1 MSKCIVGYSGF
12 VGGNLLLKHKFD
24 YFFNSKNFIDAINL
38 NIDTMYFCGIPA
50 VKWYANKN
58 IDKDTEIIHNI
69 QNILKTMKINK
80 FILISTIDVYNN
92 VNGNLNED
100 YICSTDNHVYGKNR
114 FLFEEFVKKTF
125 DNYYIIRLPSLFGY
139 GLKKNILFDLINN
152 IQIDKININ
161 TTFQWYSLNWLN
173 DDIEKMMNNN
183 IRICNFFTEPIQT
196 KNIIRYFNYP
206 KNIFKGEQ
214 NIEYNLKT
222 KYSKI
227 FNSDIDEY
235 IRKKEDV
242 ENEIIKFIHYENI
255 EKKNL
260 CISNICTNLISQ
272 FQFSQILK
280 VLGFKH
286 VEVAPTKFVTWKEIS
301 LLDLSVYKNNEINV
315 YSFQSITFN
324 LNDLNIFNET
334 SSLLLSHIKN
344 IIDIA
349 FKNNVKKIVFG
360 SPKNRKIL
368 YENINNKII
377 AVNFFKELGNYCENK
392 NIVICIEPNS
402 KKYGCNFI
410 NTIDEALDLV
420 SEINSNNIKLMIDLG
435 NIIMEKEDITKVIL
449 LKDKIYHIH
458 ISQEFL
464 DNFKTPHIINN
475 TFSDYINNLLFYDK
489 IITLEMLIKDEN
501 ELDTLVI
508 SLLNFINIYGKPKS
522 VNFLQNNLYFKQL
535 YL

>member
-1 MSKCIVGYSGF
+1 MTKCIVGYSGF

-24 YFFNSKNFIDAINL
+24 YFFNSKNFIDAVNL
-38 NIDTMYFCGIPA
+38 HVDTMYFCGIPA

-58 IDKDTEIIHNI
+58 IDEDAEIINNI

-80 FILISTIDVYNN
+80 FILISTIDVYDD
-92 VNGNLNED
+92 VNGKFNED
-100 YICSTDNHVYGKNR
+100 YICSINNHAYGKNR

-125 DNYYIIRLPSLFGY
+125 DNYYIIRLPGLFGY

-152 IQIDKININ
+152 VQIDKISIN
-161 TTFQWYSLNWLN
+161 TSFQWYSLNWLN
-173 DDIEKMMNNN
+173 NDIEKMMNNN

-196 KNIIRYFNYP
+196 KDIIKYFNYP
-206 KNIFKGEQ
+206 EKIFSGIQ

-222 KYSKI
+222 KYSKV
-227 FNSDIDEY
+227 FNCDVDGY

-242 ENEIIKFIHYENI
+242 EDEIIKFIHYENI

-272 FQFSQILK
+272 LQFSQILK

-286 VEVAPTKFVTWKEIS
+286 VEVAPTKFVSWEKMS

-324 LNDLNIFNET
+324 LNDLNIFNEN

-344 IIDIA
+344 VIDLA

-360 SPKNRKIL
+360 CPKNRKIL
-368 YENINNKII
+368 YDNIDNKII
-377 AVNFFKELGNYCENK
+377 AVEFFKELGKYCENK
-392 NIVICIEPNS
+392 NIIICIEPNS

-410 NTIDEALDLV
+410 NTIDEALELV
-420 SEINSNNIKLMIDLG
+420 SEINSNNIKLMVDLG
-435 NIIMEKEDITKVIL
+435 NIIMENDDITKVIL
-449 LKDKIYHIH
+449 LKEKIHHIH

-464 DNFKTPHIINN
+464 DNFKTPHTINN
-475 TFSDYINNLLFYDK
+475 IFSDYINNLLFYDK

-501 ELDTLVI
+501 ELDALLI
-508 SLLNFINIYGKPKS
+508 SLLNFITMYGKTKS
-522 VNFLQNNLYFKQL
+522 ANFSKNNLYFKQL
-535 YL
+535 YW